1 MIVFYKDNNYLS
13 DNQIYNYIF
22 TTVFGL

>member
-13 DNQIYNYIF
+13 DIQIYNGVF